1 MLHILLTILKVIGI
15 IALVILALLAAIVLI
30 VLFAP
35 FRYRLHMRKEDGPL
49 EAEVKVTWLLKLLAV
64 NGQYRRKSGVVH
76 VTALGRTLK
85 TIRIP
90 AGHVPAEK
98 SPGKEEPA
106 KEPPVKESVET
117 PPVTE
122 PPAEARPVKES
133 PAEAKPL
140 AEPSETPPVT
150 EPSETPTGK
159 ETAAGRTP
167 ESESSAGEAAK
178 EEKSAGSTI
187 RRILEQL
194 PQKVSAAVEK
204 ICNVLLRLLDLPLD
218 LYDRADD
225 GIDRIEQ
232 KIRAIRKKAAPF
244 LSLEAEHMLRKL
256 IGYLLYLIRAWKPRT
271 IKGYIEF
278 GSGMP
283 DVTGK
288 LAGLIWLLLPEEA
301 EEFDICPDFYEKRLR
316 TDVVV
321 TGKIRLY
328 RAAVVA
334 FRVLLDRE
342 FWELLG
348 MIRGKPSKKK
358 KQRVRKVS

>member
-35 FRYRLHMRKEDGPL
+35 FRYRLHVRKEDGPL
-49 EAEVKVTWLLKLLAV
+49 EAEGRVTWLLKLLAV

-76 VTALGRTLK
+76 VMALGRTLK
-85 TIRIP
+85 TIRVP
-90 AGHVPAEK
+90 AGHLPAEK
-98 SPGKEEPA
+98 SPA
-106 KEPPVKESVET
+106 ET

-133 PAEAKPL
+133 SAEAKPL

-150 EPSETPTGK
+150 EPSETPTEK

-167 ESESSAGEAAK
+167 ESESSAGGAAK

>member
-35 FRYRLHMRKEDGPL
+35 FRYRLHVRKEDGPL
-49 EAEVKVTWLLKLLAV
+49 EAEGRVTWLLKLLAV

-90 AGHVPAEK
+90 AGHLPAEK
-98 SPGKEEPA
+98 SPA
-106 KEPPVKESVET
+106 ET

-150 EPSETPTGK
+150 EPSETPTEK

-167 ESESSAGEAAK
+167 ESESSAGGAAK

-334 FRVLLDRE
+334 FRVLLGRE
-342 FWELLG
+342 FWELLR

>member
-35 FRYRLHMRKEDGPL
+35 FRYRLHVRKEDGPL
-49 EAEVKVTWLLKLLAV
+49 EAEGRVTWLLKLLAV

-85 TIRIP
+85 TIRVP
-90 AGHVPAEK
+90 AGHLPAEK
-98 SPGKEEPA
+98 SPA
-106 KEPPVKESVET
+106 ET

-150 EPSETPTGK
+150 EPSETPTEK

-167 ESESSAGEAAK
+167 ESESSAGGAAK

-218 LYDRADD
+218 LYDKADD

>member
-35 FRYRLHMRKEDGPL
+35 FRYRLHVRKEDGPL
-49 EAEVKVTWLLKLLAV
+49 EAEGRVTWLLKLLAV

-76 VTALGRTLK
+76 VMALGRTLK
-85 TIRIP
+85 TIRVP
-90 AGHVPAEK
+90 AGHLPAEK
-98 SPGKEEPA
+98 SPA
-106 KEPPVKESVET
+106 ET

-150 EPSETPTGK
+150 EPSETPTEK

-167 ESESSAGEAAK
+167 ESESSAGGAAK

>member
-35 FRYRLHMRKEDGPL
+35 FRYRLHVRKEDGPL
-49 EAEVKVTWLLKLLAV
+49 EAEGRVTWLLKLLAV

-90 AGHVPAEK
+90 AGHLPAEK

-106 KEPPVKESVET
+106 KEPPVKESVEAPQVT
-117 PPVTE
+117 EPHAEAPPVTE
-122 PPAEARPVKES
+122 SSAEA
-133 PAEAKPL
+133 
-140 AEPSETPPVT
+140 PPVT

-159 ETAAGRTP
+159 ETAAGRTS
-167 ESESSAGEAAK
+167 ESESSAGAAAK

-204 ICNVLLRLLDLPLD
+204 ICNILLRLLDLPLD

-321 TGKIRLY
+321 TGKTRLY

>member
-35 FRYRLHMRKEDGPL
+35 FRYRLHVRKEDGPL
-49 EAEVKVTWLLKLLAV
+49 EAEGRVTWLLKLLAV

-76 VTALGRTLK
+76 VMALGRTLK
-85 TIRIP
+85 TIRVP
-90 AGHVPAEK
+90 AGHLPAEK
-98 SPGKEEPA
+98 SPA
-106 KEPPVKESVET
+106 ET

-133 PAEAKPL
+133 SAEAKPL

-150 EPSETPTGK
+150 EPSETPTEK

-167 ESESSAGEAAK
+167 ESESSAGGAAK

-342 FWELLG
+342 FWELLR

>member
-35 FRYRLHMRKEDGPL
+35 FRYRLHVRKEDGPL
-49 EAEVKVTWLLKLLAV
+49 EAEGRVTWLLKLLAV

-106 KEPPVKESVET
+106 KEPP
-117 PPVTE
+117 
-122 PPAEARPVKES
+122 AEARPVKES

-150 EPSETPTGK
+150 EPSETPTEK

-167 ESESSAGEAAK
+167 ESESSAGGAAK

-218 LYDRADD
+218 LYDKADD

-342 FWELLG
+342 FWELLRK
-348 MIRGKPSKKK
+348 IRGKPSKKK

>member
-35 FRYRLHMRKEDGPL
+35 FRYRLHVRKEDGPL
-49 EAEVKVTWLLKLLAV
+49 EAEGRVTWLLKLLAV

-90 AGHVPAEK
+90 AGHLPAEK
-98 SPGKEEPA
+98 SPA
-106 KEPPVKESVET
+106 ET

-150 EPSETPTGK
+150 EPSETPTEK

-167 ESESSAGEAAK
+167 ESESSAGGAAK

-218 LYDRADD
+218 LYDKADD

-328 RAAVVA
+328 RAAVAA

-342 FWELLG
+342 FWELLR

>member
-30 VLFAP
+30 VLFVP
-35 FRYRLHMRKEDGPL
+35 FRYRLHVRKEGGPL
-49 EAEVKVTWLLKLLAV
+49 EAEGKVTWLLKLLAV

-90 AGHVPAEK
+90 AGHLPAEK
-98 SPGKEEPA
+98 SPA
-106 KEPPVKESVET
+106 ET

-122 PPAEARPVKES
+122 PPAESRPVKES

-140 AEPSETPPVT
+140 AEPSETSPVT
-150 EPSETPTGK
+150 EPSETPTEK

-167 ESESSAGEAAK
+167 ESESSAGGAAK

-301 EEFDICPDFYEKRLR
+301 EEFDICPNFYEKRLR

>member
-35 FRYRLHMRKEDGPL
+35 FRYRLHVRKEDGPL
-49 EAEVKVTWLLKLLAV
+49 EAEGRVTWLLKLLAV

-90 AGHVPAEK
+90 AGHLPAEK
-98 SPGKEEPA
+98 SPA
-106 KEPPVKESVET
+106 ET

-133 PAEAKPL
+133 PAEVKPL

-150 EPSETPTGK
+150 EPSETPTEK

-167 ESESSAGEAAK
+167 ESESSAGGAAK

-204 ICNVLLRLLDLPLD
+204 ICNILLRLLDLPLD
-218 LYDRADD
+218 LYDKADD